1 MTVFLERP
9 CFATTYKNHEKIRS
23 RSIACKC
30 CFGLLEFRAGP
41 VLSKRAIYG
50 WRHLSLIERDICAAP
65 FTDTQLY
72 LLQTTCNLNI
82 K

>member
-1 MTVFLERP
+1 MIVFLERS

-30 CFGLLEFRAGP
+30 SFGLLGFRAGSVP
-41 VLSKRAIYG
+41 SKRAIYG
-50 WRHLSLIERDICAAP
+50 WRHPSLIERDIFEAP

-72 LLQTTCNLNI
+72 LLQTACNLNI